1 MKYYGFGYRGVA
13 SNYEPKDLPAHDSPY
28 QALLTTSKEWDN
40 GPDSYKRR
48 LLVVL
53 GIPDSENAGGESRQ
67 YAFFQFTSAEAC
79 MDFIKKR
86 KGIEW
91 LSSSVPMD
99 GCWNGDAHMME

>member
-1 MKYYGFGYRGVA
+1 MTYYGFEYRGE
-13 SNYEPKDLPAHDSPY
+13 NGEYEPKNLAVYDSPHH
-28 QALLTTSKEWDN
+28 ALLAASKEWGN
-40 GPDSYKRR
+40 APDSYERR

-53 GIPDSENAGGESRQ
+53 GMPNSENAGGESRK

-86 KGIEW
+86 KEIEW
-91 LSSSVPMD
+91 LSSSVPME